1 MYGAVCGDI
10 LGSYYEVHCTK
21 DYDCEL
27 FRQEQHFTDDTVLTA
42 AVCAAILHN
51 PSPIVR
57 WGLSKR
63 AKEYALQY
71 RAYYARYPHAGFGEM
86 FSHWAKSDSLR
97 RQRSFANG
105 AAMRAVPIGYAYDT
119 MEQVLRQA
127 HASALYTHNHPDA
140 IRAAKAVAASVFLAR
155 NGHSKADIRQFLET
169 KFCYDLHVNAQLLQ
183 NHFVF
188 DSDSLYSVPP
198 ALQMFLESSGYEDAI
213 RRVIA
218 LGGDADTMACIA
230 GGIAEAFYGGVPES
244 ILRFCIPRID
254 RSLRDTFD
262 RFCDCYTKS

>member
-21 DYDCEL
+21 DYDCDL

-51 PSPIVR
+51 SSPVGR
-57 WGLSKR
+57 MGLLKR

-86 FSHWAKSDSLR
+86 FSHWAKSDTLR

-119 MEQVLRQA
+119 MDQVLLQA

-155 NGHSKADIRQFLET
+155 NAHSKEEIRQFLET
-169 KFCYDLHVNAQLLQ
+169 KFCYDLSVDIQFLQ
-183 NHFVF
+183 EHYVF

-198 ALQMFLESSGYEDAI
+198 AVQMFLESSDYEDTI

-244 ILRFCIPRID
+244 ILHFCMPRID
-254 RSLRDTFD
+254 RSLRDTFEH
-262 RFCDCYTKS
+262 FCDSYTKS